1 MLWLASLLLNMHMA
15 GMVQKVWRHES
26 RVCSMLE
33 CECCCELSL
42 LIQLCMQKV
51 VE

>member
-1 MLWLASLLLNMHMA
+1 MLWLASLLLDMHMA
-15 GMVQKVWRHES
+15 GMVQKV
-26 RVCSMLE
+26 CSMLE
-33 CECCCELSL
+33 CDCCCELSL